1 MSLSSASRCWC
12 RSACCC
18 RAAEAHRRDAGRHA
32 PFGILDLLT
41 SRPFLLFMLAAGC
54 CQASHAVLY
63 SFGTLTWRAAGLD
76 DVTISLLWGESVA
89 VEIVL
94 MLGSGWLLARLGATA
109 A

>member
-1 MSLSSASRCWC
+1 MLVTFGVLL
-12 RSACCC
+12 
-18 RAAEAHRRDAGRHA
+18 RAAEARNRDRSRYP
-32 PFGILDLLT
+32 PFGIPELVA

-63 SFGTLTWRAAGLD
+63 SFGTLTWRAAGLS

-94 MLGSGWLLARLGATA
+94 MLASGWLLAGLAACGVQRLCLA
-109 A
+109 